1 MLKPFSFLFG
11 SRRLRVLR
19 STAGEVMNLFRVS
32 GYTYSNFEFCGDYAC
47 FSCSVSVSKSIIAA
61 CEARGISVSVERER
75 GIPFILKRYRH
86 RYGVFI
92 GIFLCFF
99 LIFMSGRVVW
109 DIRVEGNRAM
119 SDEEVISELFECGF
133 QIGALK
139 SNLDID
145 AIEMRTLV
153 FSDKISWISIN
164 LLGTV
169 ANVEIREMDTPPDE
183 RTPNFA
189 ASNLV
194 ATRGGVIEDFED
206 VRGEVVVKIGDIV
219 GEGDLLVSGLYGDD
233 KTSFR
238 YTCAK
243 GEVLARTTHDFSVEI
258 PLKYTDKVYSD
269 KVKCEKSI
277 IFFEKEVKFTINSGN
292 LPPSCDTIDTVE
304 YLETPWGTRL
314 PIGVRTVRYYEYS
327 ESEEIR
333 SEEAAERL
341 ALYKLRLLME
351 EEMKDA
357 SLVEKKI
364 SGELV
369 GGKYILNCKAEC
381 IENIAIVKEIEIE
394 GLPSAK
400 QSER

>member
-1 MLKPFSFLFG
+1 MLRPFSFFFG
-11 SRRLRVLR
+11 SRRLRFLR
-19 STAGEVMNLFRVS
+19 SAAGEVMNLFRVS
-32 GYTYSNFEFCGDYAC
+32 GYTYSKFEFCGDHAC
-47 FSCSVSVSKSIIAA
+47 LSCSVSVSKSIIAA
-61 CEARGISVSVERER
+61 CAARGISVSVERES
-75 GIPFILKRYRH
+75 GIPFVLKRYRH

-92 GIFLCFF
+92 GILLCFF
-99 LIFMSGRVVW
+99 LIFLSGRIVW
-109 DIRVEGNRAM
+109 DIRVEGNRNM
-119 SDEEVISELFECGF
+119 SEEEVISELRECGF

-139 SNLDID
+139 SELDID

-153 FSDKISWISIN
+153 FSENISWISIN

-169 ANVEIREMDTPPDE
+169 ANVEIREMDTPPDDSA
-183 RTPNFA
+183 PDFA
-189 ASNLV
+189 AANLV
-194 ATRGGVIEDFED
+194 AARGGVIEDLED

-233 KTSFR
+233 SSSFR

-258 PLKYTDKVYSD
+258 PLEYTDKVYSD
-269 KVKCEKSI
+269 KVKCEKYI

-314 PIGVRTVRYYEYS
+314 PVGVRTVRYYEYG
-327 ESEEIR
+327 ENKAQR
-333 SEEAAERL
+333 SEEAAKRI

-351 EEMKDA
+351 EELKNA

-364 SGELV
+364 SGGLV
-369 GGKYILNCKAEC
+369 GDKYILDCRAEC

-394 GLPSAK
+394 GLPSVK
-400 QSER
+400 RSE